1 MDKIMRVYMPILML
15 LLWTT
20 LTFNHFSRDLNW
32 MPLLWLFPPLLLLVI
47 MSIREQREIEK
58 G

>member
-15 LLWTT
+15 VLWATIT
-20 LTFNHFSRDLNW
+20 INHFSRDLNW
-32 MPLLWLFPPLLLLVI
+32 IPLLFLFPPLIMLVI
-47 MSIREQREIEK
+47 MSIKEQREIEK

>member
-15 LLWTT
+15 LLWTSLT
-20 LTFNHFSRDLNW
+20 LNHMMRGLNW
-32 MPLLWLFPPLLLLVI
+32 MPLLFIFLPLIALVYF
-47 MSIREQREIEK
+47 SLKEQREIEK